1 MISVIY
7 VSTIHSLLFAT
18 KVWDFHSRLYPNQRF
33 GQSLRQT
40 YFCLQANKVRARFTS
55 LKISIIVCLQTIIFL
70 KEILKELEINFLLNL
85 KIKSMTKIF
94 FCNLC
99 IYNTF
104 TFVCN
109 KSVRSPQSIVPKSK
123 IWTIFAS
130 DLLLFASKQS

>member
-1 MISVIY
+1 RKI
-7 VSTIHSLLFAT
+7 STI
-18 KVWDFHSRLYPNQRF
+18 
-33 GQSLRQT
+33 
-40 YFCLQANKVRARFTS
+40 
-55 LKISIIVCLQTIIFL
+55 VCSQTIVFL

-99 IYNTF
+99 IYDTF

-109 KSVRSPQSIVPKSK
+109 KSVRFPQSIVPKSK
-123 IWTIFAS
+123 IWIIFAS